1 MTELN
6 YSNLSPQSRTK
17 HSLSL
22 RQIATLTVLSDWD
35 CVAQGLRHPNTGLSG
50 DTLQEVTQGQYPKQ
64 GFGGNIRGSSNPA
77 ELTLS
82 CTTEKEIE
90 DEKMTIHN
98 NGDND
103 NSGWCNDDDVRQD
116 VPPCWLIIE
125 EKIKLN
131 VLNRKIERV
140 AFRSEPVSTFLQ

>member
-1 MTELN
+1 M
-6 YSNLSPQSRTK
+6 
-17 HSLSL
+17 
-22 RQIATLTVLSDWD
+22 
-35 CVAQGLRHPNTGLSG
+35 AQGLRHSNTGLSG
-50 DTLQEVTQGQYPKQ
+50 DILQEVTKGQYPKQ
-64 GFGGNIRGSSNPA
+64 GFGGNIGGGGGSSNPA

-82 CTTEKEIE
+82 CTTEEIE
-90 DEKMTIHN
+90 DEKMTIHS

-140 AFRSEPVSTFLQ
+140 AFRSELVSTFLQ